1 MRLFLT
7 PLLLLSTATVVLA
20 QGTPTSILISE
31 GATKRASTEV
41 MRTGPYQ
48 RGPWAAIPAT
58 PAQTGAATSAT
69 DFRIRAWQ
77 EGDSARVV
85 VYAVTRLTTA
95 TTQQGASERETQI
108 AAVLLSPGQSYTIS
122 TTEQYGAKPV
132 TVSALAR

>member
-20 QGTPTSILISE
+20 QGTPTSISISE

-48 RGPWAAIPAT
+48 KGPWAAIPAT
-58 PAQTGAATSAT
+58 PAQTGTASSAT

-77 EGDSARVV
+77 ERDSARVV
-85 VYAVTRLTTA
+85 VYAVTRLDST
-95 TTQQGASERETQI
+95 TTQKAETERETQI
-108 AAVLLSPGQSYTIS
+108 AALLLSPGQSYTVS
-122 TTEQYGAKPV
+122 ATEQYDAKPV
-132 TVSALAR
+132 TVSAPAR